1 MTLIG
6 REKLLTFIRKHTDAR
21 NWVNTWIAD
30 VEHAEWK
37 GPQQIKDRYKTAS
50 FLSENIVFFNVKGN
64 SYRLQVQI
72 AYGTGKIIVKWI
84 GTHGEYTKLFC

>member
-6 REKLLTFIRKHTDAR
+6 REKLQIFIRKHPDAR
-21 NWVNTWIAD
+21 SWVNAWIVD
-30 VEHAEWK
+30 VEHAKWR
-37 GPQQIKDRYKTAS
+37 GPQDIKERYASAS
-50 FLSENIVFFNVKGN
+50 FLADNIVFFNVKGN

-72 AYGTGKIIVKWI
+72 AYATGKVVVKWI